1 MKLANTF
8 LVCLSVG
15 LLVSCGKEDAT
26 SAKAAPPDPSP
37 KVQVAKVVS
46 QKLAM
51 TVHLPG
57 EIEPY
62 EDVAVFP
69 KVTGF
74 VKSITVDRGSHVKA
88 GELIAQIEAPELIA
102 QRSEAQSKLQGAQAQ
117 LAAAEAKVASDE
129 STYEHLK
136 DAAAT
141 PGVVAGNDVFVAQKS
156 VDADRA
162 QLKAQQENVS
172 AAQQALQAIA
182 QTEAYLQV
190 KAPFD
195 GVVTGR
201 NVHPGALVGP
211 AGAATGAVPMLR
223 IETLSRLRVV
233 VPVPE
238 MYAAGVP
245 EGTKVEFTIPAFP
258 GRSFTGKIARIA
270 HSVDEKTRTM
280 PVELEAPNVKGELSP
295 GTFSDIL
302 WPVRRSYPTLFVP
315 TTAVA
320 NTLERVFVVRIRDGK
335 AEWVDVKTGATSD
348 KLIEVFGDLHEG
360 EMVAVRGTDE
370 LRPGNA
376 VSAQQNS
383 GSSYCTRRSRW
394 LMTDNE
400 RSYGFMWLGPP
411 SLSSLQLWPS
421 R

>member
-1 MKLANTF
+1 MKLSQIIA
-8 LVCLSVG
+8 LCVSLCL
-15 LLVSCGKEDAT
+15 LISCGKDDARGT
-26 SAKAAPPDPSP
+26 KAGPSDPSS
-37 KVQVAKVVS
+37 KVQVTTVVA

-57 EIEPY
+57 EVEPY
-62 EDVAVFP
+62 EVVAVFP

-74 VKSITVDRGSHVKA
+74 VKSITVDRGSHVRA
-88 GELIAQIEAPELIA
+88 GEPIAQLEAPELIA
-102 QRSEAQSKLQGAQAQ
+102 QRSEAQSKLQAAQAQ

-129 STYEHLK
+129 GTYDHLK
-136 DAAAT
+136 AAAET
-141 PGVVAGNDVFVAQKS
+141 PGVVAGNDLFVAQKA

-162 QLKAQQENVS
+162 QLKAQQGNVN

-195 GVVTGR
+195 GVVTER

-211 AGAATGAVPMLR
+211 AGAPGVAVPMLR

-245 EGTKVEFTIPAFP
+245 EGTKVEFTVPAFP
-258 GRSFTGKIARIA
+258 GRSFSGRIARIA

-295 GTFSDIL
+295 GTFSDVL

-320 NTLERVFVVRIRDGK
+320 NTLERVFVIRIREGK
-335 AEWVDVKTGATSD
+335 TEWVDVKTGTTSD
-348 KLIEVFGDLHEG
+348 KSIEVFGNLHEG
-360 EMVAVRGTDE
+360 DMVAVRGTDE
-370 LRPGNA
+370 LRPDSP

-383 GSSYCTRRSRW
+383 GK
-394 LMTDNE
+394 
-400 RSYGFMWLGPP
+400 
-411 SLSSLQLWPS
+411 
-421 R
+421 

>member
-1 MKLANTF
+1 MKLSQTIA
-8 LVCLSVG
+8 LCLSLS
-15 LLVSCGKEDAT
+15 LLISCGKDDSR
-26 SAKAAPPDPSP
+26 SAKAASSDPSP
-37 KVQVAKVVS
+37 KVPVTKVVA
-46 QKLAM
+46 QKLAI

-62 EDVAVFP
+62 EVVAVFP

-88 GELIAQIEAPELIA
+88 GEPIARLEAPELIA
-102 QRSEAQSKLQGAQAQ
+102 QRSEAQSKLQAAQSQ

-129 STYEHLK
+129 GTYDHLK
-136 DAAAT
+136 AAAAT
-141 PGVVAGNDVFVAQKS
+141 PGVVAGNDLFVAQKA

-162 QLKAQQENVS
+162 QLKAQQDNVN

-190 KAPFD
+190 NAPFD
-195 GVVTGR
+195 GVVTER

-211 AGAATGAVPMLR
+211 AGAPGVAIPMLR

-245 EGTKVEFTIPAFP
+245 EGTKVEFTVSAFP
-258 GRSFTGKIARIA
+258 GRVFSGTIARIA

-280 PVELEAPNVKGELSP
+280 PVELEVPNVKGELSP
-295 GTFSDIL
+295 GIFSDVR
-302 WPVRRSYPTLFVP
+302 WPVRRNYPTFFVP

-335 AEWVDVKTGATSD
+335 TEWVDVKTGATAE

-360 EMVAVRGTDE
+360 DMVAVRGTDE
-370 LRPGNA
+370 LRSGSS
-376 VSAQQNS
+376 VSAQQNP
-383 GSSYCTRRSRW
+383 GK
-394 LMTDNE
+394 
-400 RSYGFMWLGPP
+400 
-411 SLSSLQLWPS
+411 
-421 R
+421 